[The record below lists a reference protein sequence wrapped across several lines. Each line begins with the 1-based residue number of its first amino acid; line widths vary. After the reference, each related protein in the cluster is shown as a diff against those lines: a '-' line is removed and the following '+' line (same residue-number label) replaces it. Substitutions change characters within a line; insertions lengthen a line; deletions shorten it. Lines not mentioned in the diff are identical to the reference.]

1 MMSEVKMMKDQTD
14 EIKKVFGCFRTRHI
28 LLYNVIVFGGKHIEI
43 IYNTS
48 FQTYMIGIYY
58 NEAQLTLS

>member
-14 EIKKVFGCFRTRHI
+14 EIKKSFGCFRTRHI
-28 LLYNVIVFGGKHIEI
+28 LLYNVIVFGG